1 MQHSMMSDG
10 EKIYLKN
17 GIFMTGLSVWNFGEK
32 DINVLFQ
39 IQMRRGAFM
48 IAEQATYLVGV
59 IR

>member
-1 MQHSMMSDG
+1 MMSDG